1 MKKNKYVSGIIL
13 FLVFS
18 TQIML
23 SQNSVSYSPSS
34 TTVSANSGVEVL
46 VPVTVTCSGNMPTT
60 LVGVQPANTC
70 STTDGYTGI
79 VYTNN
84 ITSLTPGHSTVI
96 KFKFK
101 KTVTTDTSIT
111 YLFTNNGSCGSPQI
125 KITVNYKGVS
135 TNTPSCNL
143 PIATNVK
150 VEAFQYSMKISWNKV
165 PGAVAYTFSYSKEG
179 SGSWV
184 RLTDNLVCNSTT
196 CTQTIN
202 NLLPDTAYNWQF
214 RAECSTN
221 FPDYY
226 SGNWAF
232 GSTTT
237 LPPPPCPTSKPT
249 NLNATPL
256 DGAWRI
262 SFTPI
267 PNVIYYTMEYVDL
280 TNNNGGV
287 TQIAYSDVPDYY
299 YNFFYNVPSNRNFKF
314 RFLQECNMNTDWVTI
329 MAPTCQRPTGLNSYN
344 SGGTGTFN
352 WIPGTNSQM
361 YVGEYMIYNL
371 AGQNAKG
378 TFSSSSTSYTIAI
391 NTSSIS
397 GEKFIKFRV
406 KSICLNGG
414 ETDFSTWSN
423 ANLWN
428 N

>member
-1 MKKNKYVSGIIL
+1 MNKYTSGIVL
-13 FLVFS
+13 FLLFS

-34 TTVSANSGVEVL
+34 TTISANSGVEVL
-46 VPVTVTCSGNMPTT
+46 VPITVTCSGNMPTT

-70 STTDGYTGI
+70 SNIDGYTGI
-79 VYTNN
+79 NYTDN

-101 KTVTTDTSIT
+101 KTVTANTSIT
-111 YLFTNNGSCGSPQI
+111 YLFTNNGSCNSPQI
-125 KITVNYKGVS
+125 RITVNYIGAPI
-135 TNTPSCNL
+135 TIPTCNL
-143 PIATNVK
+143 PIATGIDAKGLQNAITIK
-150 VEAFQYSMKISWNKV
+150 WNKV
-165 PGAVAYTFSYSKEG
+165 PGAVSYTFGYSTNG
-179 SGSWV
+179 VSGSSV
-184 RLTDNLVCNSTT
+184 LLLDNVVCNSTT
-196 CTQTIN
+196 CTQTIT
-202 NLLPDTAYNWQF
+202 NLTSNTKYDWQL

-232 GSTTT
+232 GSVST

-262 SFTPI
+262 SFVPV
-267 PNVIYYTMEYVDL
+267 PNVTYYTMEYFDL
-280 TNNNGGV
+280 VSNSGGA
-287 TQIAYSDVPDYY
+287 TQIAYSSAPDYY
-299 YNFFYNVPSNRNFKF
+299 YCFFYNIPSNHNFKF
-314 RFLQECNMNTDWVTI
+314 RFLQECNMHTDWVTI
-329 MAPTCQRPTGLNSYN
+329 LAPTCERPTGLNIYN

-352 WIPGTNSQM
+352 WIKSANSQM
-361 YVGEYMIYNL
+361 YNGEYMIYNL
-371 AGQNAKG
+371 AGQKVSG
-378 TFSSSSTSYTIAI
+378 TFSTSSTSYATTII
-391 NTSSIS
+391 TSSIS

-406 KSICLNGG
+406 KSKCLDGG
-414 ETDFSTWSN
+414 ETDFSAWSN